1 MNPCDDAKVNTMP
14 YPCWFAIFLTTVAT
28 TPAVVWTQSPGD
40 TDSRLGTFV
49 GPFEMTN
56 HGVGGDVFI
65 ASATQLRLVNFEY
78 DGTGPGKTWTTCA
91 FQ

>member
-1 MNPCDDAKVNTMP
+1 MMTCVYM
-14 YPCWFAIFLTTVAT
+14 VAR
-28 TPAVVWTQSPGD
+28 TPAVVLTQNPEI
-40 TDSRLGTFV
+40 TNPRLGTYV

-78 DGTGPGKTWTTCA
+78 DGTGPGKT
-91 FQ
+91 